1 VPAGLSSL
9 WFAALTG
16 PWPAIVLCLGG
27 VLIVIATWRAGD
39 PERKAEVDR
48 AKERLR
54 ERNRAR
60 FEAAVRDFEVWKRLD
75 GVGFEGMVAHVFREQ
90 GYAVE
95 HTPRSNDRGI
105 DLILRKD
112 GRTTLVQCKAY
123 GKPVGINAVRETHGA
138 RGQWPEAE
146 EVLVVSLHRFTKQ
159 AKEFARRWEVRLFS
173 VAADHFGL

>member
-123 GKPVGINAVRETHGA
+123 GKPVGVNAVRETY
-138 RGQWPEAE
+138 
-146 EVLVVSLHRFTKQ
+146 V
-159 AKEFARRWEVRLFS
+159 
-173 VAADHFGL
+173 